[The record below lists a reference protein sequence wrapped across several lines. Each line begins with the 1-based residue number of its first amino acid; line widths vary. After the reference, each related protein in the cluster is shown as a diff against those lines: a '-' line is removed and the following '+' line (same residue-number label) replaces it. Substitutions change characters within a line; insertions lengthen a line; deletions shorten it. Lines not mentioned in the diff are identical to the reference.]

1 MKLFLRGFVAGC
13 VIWLTAC
20 VQPAQIEVIEREQ
33 RRLRGDTN
41 QAQKSVDSL
50 RADIDAVRLS
60 LADTRA
66 NLQQLQR
73 EFSGLRE
80 RIEETRFQVGRQIG
94 QSTREGDQ
102 RVKDLEARVA
112 KLGDV
117 LKAQEEALRARDGE
131 LKQLRDSL
139 QQAQSAAAA
148 AAAAAASANEPVVA
162 DSSAGETPLVKKEY
176 EFAFQALEK
185 RDYRLAIARFREF
198 LKKHPK
204 SNLADNAQYW
214 IGESYYG
221 LREFDQ
227 AIIEFDAVR
236 RRYPQGEKVPAAL
249 LKQGFAFAEL
259 GEKLNARLLLQEV
272 LERYPDTPE
281 AGKAKLRLK
290 TIES

>member
-1 MKLFLRGFVAGC
+1 MKPYLFVLVVGGG
-13 VIWLTAC
+13 IWLAAC
-20 VQPAQIEVIEREQ
+20 VQPQQVELIEREQ

-41 QAQKSVDSL
+41 QAQIGLESL
-50 RADIDAVRLS
+50 RSDIDSVRSS

-80 RIEETRFQVGRQIG
+80 RIEETRFQVGRQLG
-94 QSTREGDQ
+94 QSSREGDQ
-102 RVKDLEARVA
+102 RVKDVEMRVVKLNEA
-112 KLGDV
+112 
-117 LKAQEEALRARDGE
+117 LKAQEEILKARDAE

-139 QQAQSAAAA
+139 QQMQNATLVAP
-148 AAAAAASANEPVVA
+148 ANESIVS
-162 DSSAGETPLVKKEY
+162 DSSAGETVVVKRDY
-176 EFAFQALEK
+176 EIAWHALEK
-185 RDYRLAIARFREF
+185 RDYRLAISRFKDF
-198 LKKHPK
+198 LRRHPK

-214 IGESYYG
+214 IGESHYG

-272 LERYPDTPE
+272 VEKFPETPE

>member
-1 MKLFLRGFVAGC
+1 MKLFPYALIIAALCLNGC
-13 VIWLTAC
+13 VPPQQVEL
-20 VQPAQIEVIEREQ
+20 IEREQ

-41 QAQKSVDSL
+41 QTQKSLEAL
-50 RADIDAVRLS
+50 RADIDSARSS

-73 EFSGLRE
+73 EFSALRE
-80 RIEETRFQVGRQIG
+80 KIEETRFQVGRQIG

-112 KLGDV
+112 KLGDA
-117 LKAQEEALRARDGE
+117 LRAQEEASTARDAE

-148 AAAAAASANEPVVA
+148 AAAAASANEPMVA
-162 DSSAGETPLVKKEY
+162 DSSSGETPVVKKDY
-176 EFAFQALEK
+176 ELAFQALER
-185 RDYRLAIARFREF
+185 RDYRLAIARFKEF
-198 LKKHPK
+198 LKKYPK

-214 IGESYYG
+214 IGESHYG

-259 GEKLNARLLLQEV
+259 GEKLNARLVLQEV
-272 LERYPDTPE
+272 LEKFPDSPE
-281 AGKAKLRLK
+281 AGKARLRLK